1 MAEYLFT
8 KFYYMSLNITTI
20 VGGFDFLN
28 NDYILMKSYYPDGY
42 EIVSDTQCH
51 FETDKGI
58 IMLDTSCSIDG
69 IFYTEIQLF
78 ADRIMKQYV

>member
-1 MAEYLFT
+1 
-8 KFYYMSLNITTI
+8 MSLNITTI

-28 NDYILMKSYYPDGY
+28 NEYILMKNYYPEGY

-51 FETDKGI
+51 FETDKGVI
-58 IMLDTSCSIDG
+58 LLDLSCSIDD

>member
-1 MAEYLFT
+1 MR
-8 KFYYMSLNITTI
+8 LNVVTI

-28 NDYILMKSYYPDGY
+28 NEYILMKSYYPDGY
-42 EIVSDTQCH
+42 EIVSNTQCH

-58 IMLDTSCSIDG
+58 LLLDLSCSIDD